1 MKRALL
7 IGYGD
12 IAQRTARLL
21 IESGWLVTGI
31 CRHPDKKP
39 TMPGVNLVAAD
50 ASNEA
55 DLRKLQLHSF
65 DAIVITLTPSGYDRE
80 GYHHGYVIPCRHIQ
94 TVLASEPPNPNAQPR
109 IIYISSTGVYSEREG
124 QWITES
130 TPTEPDSDSGQM
142 LLQAEQVIQSAASQ
156 VSVLRCS
163 GIYGPGRIYLQ
174 RQISSGDA
182 EITPVYNNRIHADDV
197 AGFIHHLVQHPEHQE
212 PVYLVSDDEPV
223 WQETLYLWYADQL
236 GVDGSQLKRSDR
248 VGPRGNKR
256 INNALMRSTGYAL
269 RYPTYR
275 NSLLATRY

>member
-7 IGYGD
+7 VGYGD

-21 IESGWLVTGI
+21 IESGWQVTGI

-39 TMPGVNLVAAD
+39 TMPGIQLIAAD
-50 ASNEA
+50 AGNEA
-55 DLRKLQLHSF
+55 DLRRLGLAQF

-94 TVLASEPPNPNAQPR
+94 MILASEPQQESGPPR
-109 IIYISSTGVYSEREG
+109 IIYISSTGVYAERNGE
-124 QWITES
+124 WVTEE
-130 TPTEPDSDSGQM
+130 TPTLPDTDSGEM
-142 LLQAEQVIQSAASQ
+142 LLQAEQVIQSAAAN
-156 VSVLRCS
+156 VSILRCS

-174 RQISSGDA
+174 RQISSGEA
-182 EITPVYNNRIHADDV
+182 TINPVYNNRIHADDV
-197 AGFIHHLVQHPEHQE
+197 AGFIHYLLLHPEYQE

-223 WQETLYLWYADQL
+223 WQETLYLWYAKQL
-236 GVDGSQLKRSDR
+236 GVDGSQLKRSDT

-269 RYPTYR
+269 RYPNTLV
-275 NSLLATRY
+275 NSKK